1 MLHYLKTI
9 TIILLL
15 NLLPSNGFS
24 QGFFET
30 SDEIVLFQ
38 RAETFF
44 HEEKFLESRQIY
56 EKFIQ
61 KYPQSLR
68 YPKSIF
74 RLGQIDFKNKSYLT
88 ALRSFELF
96 SENYSSSS
104 WIYHAKLKIAQ
115 CYFWL
120 ERYQEAKPLLREALK
135 ANPDIGQK
143 WQAQTYLGMIADKKE
158 NYNRAIDLMK
168 KVVAESSNAT
178 FKSIAEKNIE
188 VIVNQKLNKE
198 QLIALI
204 EKSDTE
210 YPADLALTRLISIYR
225 SNRNL
230 FQFDS
235 AIKTFIEKFPNHNL
249 TPDYEKILANQKID
263 ENRREL
269 KIGVVLPLSGNRAL
283 VGQQVLQGIQLAFN
297 NLSLQERSR
306 FALKVKDSGLGQ
318 SVQKIVEELSQ
329 DPNVVGIIGPVFSED
344 ILNIVSIIEKYK
356 LPIFSPTA
364 STSGLA
370 DLSPFVFRNALT
382 KEVQATFLA
391 RHAVNDLGLHRFM
404 VVYPET
410 SYGETMKEV
419 FVKEVTGLGGHVV
432 DALSYKRSQN
442 DFKKL
447 IFHIGGASD
456 QQLKSKA
463 MRYLRSGRTPPELN
477 DKGNISRPAIDSGL
491 FSGNEVEG
499 LNVSL
504 ELNYDS
510 IFIPGYYD
518 KISLLAPQLVFYN
531 IENVLLLGGN
541 GWNSQEL
548 IDNAR
553 NYLKSVLFVDGF
565 FAESS
570 QPETQDFVEKYETN
584 FGERPSVLAAQAFDT
599 SNIFIKL
606 LKEGADSRIKIKSGL
621 ETIRNFSGVTGNT
634 SIKNN
639 GDSEKSLVRLTVQ
652 DGEIMVLDEDDTN
665 ALGNSEF

>member
-1 MLHYLKTI
+1 MLHFLKKI
-9 TIILLL
+9 TFIILYIHIFF
-15 NLLPSNGFS
+15 SYGFS
-24 QGFFET
+24 QVSPLT
-30 SDEIVLFQ
+30 NDEIILFQ
-38 RAETFF
+38 RAETYF
-44 HEEKFLESRQIY
+44 HEGKFIESRQIY
-56 EKFIQ
+56 EEFIQ
-61 KYPQSLR
+61 KYPQSSR
-68 YPKSIF
+68 SSKSIF
-74 RLGQIDFKNKSYLT
+74 RLGQIDFKNQSYST
-88 ALRSFELF
+88 ALRSFKLF
-96 SENYSSSS
+96 SENYPSSS

-120 ERYQEAKPLLREALK
+120 ERYQEAESLLMEALK

-143 WQAQTYLGMIADKKE
+143 WQAQTFLGMIADKKE
-158 NYNRAIDLMK
+158 DFNHAIELMK
-168 KVVAESSNAT
+168 KVVAESTNANL
-178 FKSIAEKNIE
+178 KNIAQNNIE

-204 EKSDTE
+204 EKYDDE
-210 YPADLALTRLISIYR
+210 YPADQALIRLISIYR
-225 SNRNL
+225 SNRNIIR
-230 FQFDS
+230 FDS
-235 AIKTFIEKFPNHNL
+235 TLQTFIEKFPNHNL
-249 TPDYEKILANQKID
+249 TPEYEKVLANQNEN
-263 ENRREL
+263 ENRRIL
-269 KIGVVLPLSGNRAL
+269 QIGVVLPLSGNRAL

-297 NLSLQERSR
+297 RLSLQERSR

-318 SVQKIVEELSQ
+318 SVQKIVKELSQ
-329 DPNVVGIIGPVFSED
+329 NPNVVGIIGPVFSKD
-344 ILNIVSIIEKYK
+344 IQDIISIIEEYE
-356 LPIFSPTA
+356 LPVFSPTA

-391 RHAVNDLGLHRFM
+391 RHAINDLGLHRFM
-404 VVYPET
+404 VVYPDT

-419 FVKEVTGLGGHVV
+419 FVKEVIGLGGHVV
-432 DALSYKRSQN
+432 DSLPYKRSQN
-442 DFKKL
+442 DFKDL

-491 FSGNEVEG
+491 FSGDEVEG
-499 LNVSL
+499 LNVGL
-504 ELNYDS
+504 ELNYDA

-570 QPETQDFVEKYETN
+570 RPETQEFVEKYETN
-584 FGERPSVLAAQAFDT
+584 FGERPSVLAAQAYDT

-606 LKEGADSRIKIKSGL
+606 LKEGADSRLKIKTGL
-621 ETIRNFSGVTGNT
+621 EVIRNFSGVTGNT

-639 GDSEKSLVRLTVQ
+639 GDSEKSLVRLTVE
-652 DGEIMVLDEDDTN
+652 DGEIVVLGEEEN
-665 ALGNSEF
+665 KALEN